1 MTRGGLVVC
10 GRSEM
15 EEEMKKKRRGFR
27 CRCAVLVRSHAPRLV
42 GADSGH
48 KSQRN
53 LWLGGLAHILPT
65 KLKTMEVSLLL
76 IAMCSID
83 QVNMVLMFL
92 EYQFKACTSSM

>member
-1 MTRGGLVVC
+1 MVDWWYGG

-53 LWLGGLAHILPT
+53 FVAGRIGPYFAHQAQNDGS
-65 KLKTMEVSLLL
+65 VS
-76 IAMCSID
+76 AAHCDVQHRSGKK
-83 QVNMVLMFL
+83 MVLMFL